1 MHMQICEILWL
12 SSVRSRPNPKLMPLV
27 HKIVPEILAQIPRFE
42 LILLRAQAS
51 AEGKDPD
58 QIQPGNFVDDDEEIA
73 RSLARLLTELGID
86 YAGLIV
92 EGSELQNL
100 VTTILAVTAY
110 PDENVFSMGIDFWH
124 R

>member
-1 MHMQICEILWL
+1 MQICEILWL
-12 SSVRSRPNPKLMPLV
+12 SSVQSRPNPKLMPLV
-27 HKIVPEILAQIPRFE
+27 HKIVPEILSQIPRFE
-42 LILLRAQAS
+42 LMLLRAQAL

-73 RSLARLLTELGID
+73 RSLARLLTELAID

-100 VTTILAVTAY
+100 VTTILAVTAF